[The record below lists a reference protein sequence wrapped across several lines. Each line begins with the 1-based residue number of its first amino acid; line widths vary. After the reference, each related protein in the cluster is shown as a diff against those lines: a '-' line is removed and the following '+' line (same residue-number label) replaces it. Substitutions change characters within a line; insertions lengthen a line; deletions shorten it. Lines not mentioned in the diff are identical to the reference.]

1 MFVVSGV
8 PARAVLSDEIKSSCT
23 FIPALGLDRVP
34 RPVC

>member
-1 MFVVSGV
+1 MFVVSSV

-23 FIPALGLDRVP
+23 FIPALGLGCVP